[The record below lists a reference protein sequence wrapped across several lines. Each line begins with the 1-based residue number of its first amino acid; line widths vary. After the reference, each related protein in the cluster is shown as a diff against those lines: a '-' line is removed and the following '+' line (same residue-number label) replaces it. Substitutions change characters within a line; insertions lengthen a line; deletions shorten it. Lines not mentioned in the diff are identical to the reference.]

1 MHDDL
6 RAHEVPSASV
16 PPEVVGVACRVL
28 DDLLGG
34 LAIRRWPQLRWMRG
48 APLSGCVRD
57 HPDSGRPRQLWLDA
71 DLAGTGLI
79 RTVAHEARH
88 LAQLEAGW
96 SDRPT
101 METDADV
108 FAGLVERRFLDGLSL
123 VHPPLQA
130 PERRSDEP
138 SRPPVRERSPVPTA
152 RTATP
157 SRPGVI
163 VTPPRW
169 QADRVPITI
178 AGRTCFRCDPCGQ
191 LVAVGIPH
199 ACQSRRHVS
208 GGSPDDD

>member
-1 MHDDL
+1 MPDDL
-6 RAHEVPSASV
+6 RAHEVPGASV

-34 LAIRRWPQLRWMRG
+34 MAIRRWPRLRWMRG
-48 APLSGCVRD
+48 APLRGCVRD
-57 HPDSGRPRQLWLDA
+57 RPHTGRPRELWLDA

-79 RTVAHEARH
+79 RTVAHETRH
-88 LAQLEAGW
+88 VAQLEAGW
-96 SDRPT
+96 SDRAT
-101 METDADV
+101 MEADADV
-108 FAGLVERRFLDGLSL
+108 FAGVVERRFLDGVSL

-138 SRPPVRERSPVPTA
+138 SRPPVSERSPVPTV
-152 RTATP
+152 RIATP

-208 GGSPDDD
+208 GGSPDGD